1 MDADLA
7 HEFERVII
15 HAAKHNWCAAIG
27 SCTTCGGSMF
37 RTAVYLLEDR
47 PHDLDAL
54 SLWGPC
60 QWAKKP
66 PLPEAVIQAAFDS
79 NFAFI
84 DYPLEI
90 YCRDNFDLPI
100 SHRHNWRGYIDVFA
114 RLPFDSKIQTELKL
128 EFQKKYD
135 ELESAMDRMDRLLE
149 RVNIYE

>member
-1 MDADLA
+1 MGSDLA

-15 HAAKHNWCAAIG
+15 HAAKHSWCAAIG

-37 RTAVYLLEDR
+37 RTAVYLLEDL
-47 PHDLDAL
+47 PQDLDAL
-54 SLWGPC
+54 RIWGPS

-66 PLPEAVIQAAFDS
+66 PLPEAVVQAALDS

-84 DYPLEI
+84 DHSFEI
-90 YCRDNFDLPI
+90 YCRDNFDLPF
-100 SHRHNWRGYIDVFA
+100 SYRDNWRGYIDVFA
-114 RLPFDSKIQTELKL
+114 SLPFDSDTRTALKL

-135 ELESAMDRMDRLLE
+135 ELESALDRMDRLLE